1 MPLSALSPAL
11 MTMIRVIGRLATA
24 LACLSAFA
32 SAAVAQPIG
41 PGWTPAIF
49 GVDDRQARDTSVFP
63 WSVIGEL
70 RFDGGAG
77 CSGALIAEDV
87 VLTAAHCV
95 IARDGVAVSGQFITA
110 RDRPGGPLGA
120 RLVEAR
126 VLDGVE
132 RGGNVVATLVQNGD
146 WALVRLDRKLG
157 VELGYLAVEAAVDNR
172 PRRPDFIGALAMVL
186 VAAIAAA
193 ATHGRTRLVLAGLA
207 GVGVVILAVFG
218 VRLAIATDWR
228 TVPVTQAGYSVDTG
242 TTLTGV
248 ERCNIL
254 RFRPSGLIE
263 HDCDITNGD
272 SGSPLLVRRGT
283 HWAIIAVV
291 SYTSYRPGGAPRAFA
306 TAANAIPDP
315 DRAFGEAGA
324 GARTGAGAQAGA
336 D

>member
-1 MPLSALSPAL
+1 MPLLALSPAL
-11 MTMIRVIGRLATA
+11 MAILRLIGLAATA
-24 LACLSAFA
+24 LACLSAHG
-32 SAAVAQPIG
+32 SAAAAQPIG

-49 GVDDRQARDTSVFP
+49 GVDDRQVRDTSMFP

-70 RFDGGAG
+70 RFEGGAG

-95 IARDGVAVSGQFITA
+95 IADGDLTVSGRFVTA
-110 RDRPGGPLGA
+110 RDRPGGALEA
-120 RLVEAR
+120 RLVEAL
-126 VLDGVE
+126 VLEGVE
-132 RGGNVVATLVQNGD
+132 RGGDVGAMLVRNGD
-146 WALVRLDRKLG
+146 WALVRLDRPLG
-157 VELGYLAVEAAVDNR
+157 AELGYLAVEAAVDNR

-207 GVGVVILAVFG
+207 GVGVVILAAFG

-228 TVPVTQAGYSVDTG
+228 AVPVTQAGYSVDTG
-242 TTLTGV
+242 TALTGV

-272 SGSPLLVRRGT
+272 SGSPLLVRRGPD
-283 HWAIIAVV
+283 WAIIAVV

-306 TAANAIPDP
+306 TAASAIPDP
-315 DRAFGEAGA
+315 GRAFGEAGA
-324 GARTGAGAQAGA
+324 GAHAGA